1 MFKKIY
7 VKIYRKKIIKIYRKK
22 LTITSYCAIVVSN
35 PFMESIEIA
44 MQ

>member
-1 MFKKIY
+1 MLKKIY
-7 VKIYRKKIIKIYRKK
+7 VKIYRKKILKYTEKS
-22 LTITSYCAIVVSN
+22 LTITSYCAIVISN